1 MLKSLNHWVFSFI
14 LSQRITNPLTGK
26 MHYHIHYHQSLCL
39 STADGIPRK
48 TAKSKLEEVVL
59 KEGDSTIVDNPREV
73 VTESKHNSTC
83 IVDLMAALRSVV
95 QITENYEELTWKLLS
110 SFPKGFQRVDIVANN
125 YRLEKEKVV
134 GAMMRLSLNRLN
146 SRHQI
151 FSSFSAKW

>member
-1 MLKSLNHWVFSFI
+1 
-14 LSQRITNPLTGK
+14 

-73 VTESKHNSTC
+73 VTQSKHNSTC
-83 IVDLMAALRSVV
+83 IVDLVAALRSVV